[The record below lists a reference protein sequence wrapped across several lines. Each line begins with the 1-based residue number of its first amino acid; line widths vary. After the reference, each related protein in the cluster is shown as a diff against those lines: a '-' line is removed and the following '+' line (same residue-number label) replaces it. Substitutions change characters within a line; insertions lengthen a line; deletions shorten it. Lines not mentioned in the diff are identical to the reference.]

1 MKVKN
6 LIKRS
11 LSMITV
17 LSLLVTMLTVIPVSA
32 AETTYTFDGY
42 SETNG
47 TTGPNGLGGSF
58 STSAFTI
65 SNGTDEVYGST
76 AVISNKNTLKNGYPE
91 LQIKPTFPN
100 DSSIVIETAFKIES
114 DGAETRIDMWGY
126 SDGQGRY
133 PLTFTTGGSIQ
144 VAGGSIGSYQTNTW
158 YNIRMIFN
166 PTAETL
172 AITIDGG
179 SFDNYT
185 IVREGFGDGLV
196 PGRICVPGIRGGNGA
211 ESIVH
216 VGYINYYFIP
226 GTANTGNS
234 EISFED
240 WTAGDF
246 STKFNKTWRGWEV
259 PTNRFVSAAIVET
272 DDVHGKSF
280 RWNHPGSSYYLQQ
293 FKAWPQYMPGGAFT
307 EGKRVMEFSTK
318 MWEGSVL
325 RCLLG
330 HSAVSV
336 NGSNKTYFENV
347 QIEMDKANTLTNGST
362 YKPTHGEW
370 YRVRWVVDLDNQTL
384 TTYMVNENNPAD
396 CMSNVMDFPWTV
408 SDITYI
414 AIGHAENGDGFYNY
428 VDDIRVYEPTSLVPF
443 FSNPVQSGNGSTM
456 GNPVIEFNM
465 PLDAS
470 TLTSDNVI
478 LSGGERAVAYDV
490 SVDRKGN
497 GIVVT
502 PRSELDA
509 HTVYTINVTTGV
521 KDIFGQSLNEA
532 HSWSFK
538 TGDAMFDGVV
548 ITPDTLQAG
557 DITASVS
564 FDTEEA
570 QDVTLLFAL
579 YSKATNK
586 LEACQLESTTAANGT
601 LDCSLTVPAN
611 PENYYVKAFVW
622 DSESARPYIEC
633 ATLGE

>member
-1 MKVKN
+1 MKAKKF
-6 LIKRS
+6 IRKS
-11 LSMITV
+11 LSMIMV
-17 LSLLVTMLTVIPVSA
+17 LGILVSMMTIIPASA

-47 TTGPNGLGGSF
+47 TKGPNGLGGGF
-58 STSAFTI
+58 NTSAFTI

-76 AVISNKNTLKNGYPE
+76 AVISNKNTLKNGNPE
-91 LQIKPTFPN
+91 LHIKPTFPN

-114 DGAETRIDMWGY
+114 AGAETRIDMWSY
-126 SDGQGRY
+126 SDGKGRY
-133 PLTFTTGGSIQ
+133 PLTFTTGGSIK
-144 VAGGSIGSYQTNTW
+144 VADSIIGSYQIKTW

-185 IVREGFGDGLV
+185 VVREGFGDGLV
-196 PGRICVPGIRGGNGA
+196 PGSICVPGVRGGNGA

-226 GTANTGNS
+226 GTANAGNN

-240 WTAGDF
+240 WTANDF
-246 STKFNKTWRGWEV
+246 STKFNKTWRGWNV
-259 PTNRFVSAAIVET
+259 ASDRFSTASIVET
-272 DDVHGKSF
+272 DDIHGKSL

-293 FKAWPQYMPGGAFT
+293 LAVWPEYMPGGSFT
-307 EGKRVMEFSTK
+307 YGKRIVEFSTK

-325 RCLLG
+325 RCLVE
-330 HSAVSV
+330 HNAVSV

-370 YRVRWVVDLDNQTL
+370 YRVRWIIDLDEQTL
-384 TTYMVNENNPAD
+384 TTYMVNENNPD
-396 CMSNVMDFPWTV
+396 DQMTNVMPFPYELPEIR
-408 SDITYI
+408 DIVI
-414 AIGHAENGDGFYNY
+414 AHAENGDGFYNY

-497 GIVVT
+497 AIVVT

-521 KDIFGQSLNEA
+521 KDIFGQNLNEA
-532 HSWSFK
+532 HSWSFT
-538 TGDAMFDGVV
+538 TGDAMFDDVV
-548 ITPDTLQAG
+548 ISPDTLQAG
-557 DITASVS
+557 DITATVS
-564 FDTEEA
+564 FDTEDA
-570 QDVTLLFAL
+570 QDITLLFGL

-586 LEACQLESTTAANGT
+586 LEACQLQSVTSATGT
-601 LDCSLTVPAN
+601 LSCNLTVPEN
-611 PENYYVKAFVW
+611 PQNYYVKAFVW
-622 DSESARPYIEC
+622 DSESARPYIEN